1 MRSGRDFATVNSIS
15 DFLRLWLTGGY
26 LDGAEQETFERYYAS
41 YIRHFGPYIQ
51 FHYGSQTREL
61 LQTLAPC
68 DKSTKVLE
76 IGCGCGTESLWLALQ
91 GYTVKG
97 VDLLDDL
104 LQVARKRKS
113 LLTQLVDR
121 ELRCKFVHRSL
132 LDLENEQHDVIWM
145 EQAFHHLEP
154 RSEVLTK
161 ISALLRPGGKLVIS
175 DTNGWNPAIQLKLF
189 RGRGFKTVIDMHGAP
204 WGNERILSANALSR
218 LLSRHGIRRV
228 KLRHFRFFPN
238 KRWADWLIS
247 RAGAFDDADH
257 LMLRPLYT
265 HYNYVG
271 VRE

>member
-26 LDGAEQETFERYYAS
+26 LN
-41 YIRHFGPYIQ
+41 
-51 FHYGSQTREL
+51 
-61 LQTLAPC
+61 
-68 DKSTKVLE
+68 
-76 IGCGCGTESLWLALQ
+76 
-91 GYTVKG
+91 G

-104 LQVARKRKS
+104 VRVARQRKN
-113 LLTQLVDR
+113 LLTQLVGR
-121 ELRCKFVHRSL
+121 ELRCEFVNRSL

-218 LLSRHGIRRV
+218 LLSRQGIQRV
-228 KLRHFRFFPN
+228 ELRHFRFFPN

-247 RAGAFDDADH
+247 RAGAFDDVDR
-257 LMLRPLYT
+257 LLLRPLYT

-271 VRE
+271 VKE